1 MPGEE
6 KRGKGREIIDMITGI
21 DIVDEVADDKDLL
34 QQRMAKRK
42 TPAGIS
48 GGTVRR
54 KKREGEGRGKGGSNG
69 SDYRLRLMLH
79 SRVLL

>member
-1 MPGEE
+1 MME
-6 KRGKGREIIDMITGI
+6 MITGI

-48 GGTVRR
+48 GGTVR
-54 KKREGEGRGKGGSNG
+54 KERERESEGKG
-69 SDYRLRLMLH
+69 RE
-79 SRVLL
+79 